1 MTSQECRDHITHIK
15 YVVITRFEMSMSQY
29 VSVYLTAK
37 KLKKITDYKYK
48 AKQSKARQ
56 NKAKGVSTKVQA
68 VAYMPGVS
76 SL

>member
-37 KLKKITDYKYK
+37 KTEKKLLITNIRQSK
-48 AKQSKARQ
+48 AKQGK
-56 NKAKGVSTKVQA
+56 TKQREF
-68 VAYMPGVS
+68 PRRCRP
-76 SL
+76 